1 MADVEHQIQKAICDY
16 LDLTGLCYWAVPNGG
31 NRNVITA
38 KKLKAEGVKAGV
50 PDITIICTG
59 RYVGLE
65 VKKPKTTTPKGRL
78 SKNQKRMIKKIEE
91 AGAHVE
97 VVYSLEDA
105 IKIVEK
111 LLYSIDK
118 DYKYIKDKWYAAL

>member
-1 MADVEHQIQKAICDY
+1 MAEVEHQIQKAICDY

-38 KKLKAEGVKAGV
+38 KKLKTEGVKPGV
-50 PDITIICTG
+50 PDITIISQG
-59 RYVGLE
+59 RYLGLE
-65 VKKPKTTTPKGRL
+65 VKKPKTTTAKGRL

-91 AGAHVE
+91 AGGHVE
-97 VVYSLEDA
+97 VIYSLEEA

-118 DYKYIKDKWYAAL
+118 DYKYIEEKWYAAL